1 MCLRPQSHG
10 IRGAV
15 VMLLLFSA
23 CGVRTGLLVFFGSAA
38 ATETGRVGLRSG
50 TPATFITSS
59 RGGDTWLGQAERS
72 EILKIH
78 ADDALRP
85 HPHRHF
91 PKLLFSSLLYPDQI
105 RALKK
110 KPHLRSHDNYKCSQ
124 EVRQTTVRREARN
137 KRRTF
142 WATVP
147 ESKKWFLCVD
157 RQPGWLANRLHGNT
171 AAFCNISVFHAYTSQ
186 PVLKSFKKK
195 FFSESPHLS
204 GAVLKISAFMAWSA
218 IFCRLKGRSA
228 FKNDILKNVFIC
240 VDVTWDFLF
249 PSECYSNSMKP
260 QNWEISSFSAADDA
274 PTLTSFG

>member
-85 HPHRHF
+85 HPHAHRHF

-110 KPHLRSHDNYKCSQ
+110 NP
-124 EVRQTTVRREARN
+124 
-137 KRRTF
+137 
-142 WATVP
+142 
-147 ESKKWFLCVD
+147 
-157 RQPGWLANRLHGNT
+157 
-171 AAFCNISVFHAYTSQ
+171 ISVLMTTTNAHKKYVRPPWGVKPETKEEHSKLRCQKVKSDSSVWTDSQVDLLIGCTATLQRFATS
-186 PVLKSFKKK
+186 LC
-195 FFSESPHLS
+195 
-204 GAVLKISAFMAWSA
+204 FM
-218 IFCRLKGRSA
+218 
-228 FKNDILKNVFIC
+228 
-240 VDVTWDFLF
+240 
-249 PSECYSNSMKP
+249 
-260 QNWEISSFSAADDA
+260 
-274 PTLTSFG
+274 PTLASQF